1 MFEEFKYYFENKEN
15 KENKGNINSIEFI
28 DTNQFI
34 NFRNEEEILK
44 YDIIISRVERD
55 FLTRGLYVLKYIE
68 SINEK
73 NLKKGLKTVKI
84 INNSKAVETCQNKY
98 LTYVKLNEFMPKS
111 YLTYSKEFKDIEELV
126 EKNIEYPIVVKP
138 VYGGYGN
145 NVLMARDS
153 KELNN
158 ICDLIN
164 SSNKEIFLQ
173 EYVPYKHDLRV
184 FVLGKEVIGCMER
197 IPHENWK
204 ANYSLGAT
212 IKEFE
217 ISEDIKK
224 CVLNA
229 TRKLEAELVGVDVLV
244 TEKDFKIL
252 EMNITPQFSGMI
264 HFVDVPKKIIEY
276 CLNLSKKDNK

>member
-1 MFEEFKYYFENKEN
+1 M
-15 KENKGNINSIEFI
+15 
-28 DTNQFI
+28 
-34 NFRNEEEILK
+34 K

-55 FLTRGLYVLKYIE
+55 FLIKGLYVLKYIE

-73 NLKKGLKTVKI
+73 NSKNGLKTVKI
-84 INNSKAVETCQNKY
+84 INGSKAVETCQNKY
-98 LTYVKLNEFMPKS
+98 LTYVKLNEVMPKS
-111 YLTYSKEFKDIEELV
+111 YLTFSKEFKAIKELIE
-126 EKNIEYPIVVKP
+126 KTIEYPVVVKP

-164 SSNKEIFLQ
+164 SSGGEIFLQ
-173 EYVPYKHDLRV
+173 EYIPYKHDLRV
-184 FVLGKEVIGCMER
+184 FVLGNEVIGCMER
-197 IPHENWK
+197 IPQDNWK

-217 ISEDIKK
+217 ISEEIKK

-229 TRKLEAELVGVDVLV
+229 TKQLGAELVGVDVLI
-244 TEKDFKIL
+244 TEKEFKIL

-276 CLNLSKKDNK
+276 CLNLSKKDSE